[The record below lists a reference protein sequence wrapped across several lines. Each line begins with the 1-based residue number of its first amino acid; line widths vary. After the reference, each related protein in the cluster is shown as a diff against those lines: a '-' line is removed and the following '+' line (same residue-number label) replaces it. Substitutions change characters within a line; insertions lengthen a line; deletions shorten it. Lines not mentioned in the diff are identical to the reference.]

1 MELKDTRA
9 IMKKLGLEYGKLD
22 DMEKIR
28 IYLEYHPE
36 VFTED
41 FMELLAD
48 RYLNYLT
55 VRKRIKEMWP
65 ELCRQNINN
74 FNIIPN
80 DYEKIKEK
88 VFKNRKP

>member
-1 MELKDTRA
+1 MENTAD
-9 IMKKLGLEYGKLD
+9 IMKRLGLKYGNFD
-22 DMEKIR
+22 EMEKIR

-88 VFKNRKP
+88 VFKNRKS

>member
-1 MELKDTRA
+1 MENTAD
-9 IMKKLGLEYGKLD
+9 IMKRLGLKYGNFD
-22 DMEKIR
+22 EMEKIR

-88 VFKNRKP
+88 VFKNRES

>member
-1 MELKDTRA
+1 MENTAD
-9 IMKKLGLEYGKLD
+9 IMKRLGLKYGNFD
-22 DMEKIR
+22 EMEKIR

-41 FMELLAD
+41 FMELLVD

-88 VFKNRKP
+88 VFKNRKS

>member
-1 MELKDTRA
+1 MEDINK
-9 IMKKLGLEYGKLD
+9 IMKELGLQYGNFD
-22 DMEKIR
+22 EMEKMR

-65 ELCRQNINN
+65 ELCRKNKNN

-80 DYEKIKEK
+80 EYEKVQEK
-88 VFKNRKP
+88 VFKDRKPL

>member
-1 MELKDTRA
+1 MEHTAD
-9 IMKKLGLEYGKLD
+9 IMKKLGVKYGKFD
-22 DMEKIR
+22 EMEKIR

-36 VFTED
+36 VFTEE
-41 FMELLAD
+41 FMQLLAN

-65 ELCRQNINN
+65 ELCRKNKDN

-80 DYEKIKEK
+80 DYEKIQEK

>member
-1 MELKDTRA
+1 MEHTAA
-9 IMKKLGLEYGKLD
+9 IMNKLGLQYGNFD
-22 DMEKIR
+22 EMEKIR

-41 FMELLAD
+41 FMKLLAN

-55 VRKRIKEMWP
+55 VRKRIKEMWV
-65 ELCRQNINN
+65 ELCRKNKDN

-80 DYEKIKEK
+80 DYEKIQEK
-88 VFKNRKP
+88 VFKNRKPL

>member
-1 MELKDTRA
+1 MESTAD
-9 IMKKLGLEYGKLD
+9 IMKKLGLEYGNFD
-22 DMEKIR
+22 EMEKIR

-36 VFTED
+36 VFTEE
-41 FMELLAD
+41 FMQLLAN

-88 VFKNRKP
+88 VFKNRKPL

>member
-1 MELKDTRA
+1 MEDIDK
-9 IMKKLGLEYGKLD
+9 IMKELGLQYGNFD
-22 DMEKIR
+22 EMEKIR

-65 ELCRQNINN
+65 ELCRMNKNN

-80 DYEKIKEK
+80 DYVKIKEK
-88 VFKNRKP
+88 VFKNREA

>member
-1 MELKDTRA
+1 MEHTAA
-9 IMKKLGLEYGKLD
+9 IMKKLGLEYGNFGE
-22 DMEKIR
+22 MEKIR

-36 VFTED
+36 VFTEEL
-41 FMELLAD
+41 MELLAK

-55 VRKRIKEMWP
+55 VRKKIKTMWP
-65 ELCRQNINN
+65 ELCRKNINK

-88 VFKNRKP
+88 VFKNRES

>member
-1 MELKDTRA
+1 MN
-9 IMKKLGLEYGKLD
+9 KLGLQYGNFD
-22 DMEKIR
+22 EMEKIR

-36 VFTED
+36 VFTEE
-41 FMELLAD
+41 FMELLAK

-65 ELCRQNINN
+65 ELCRKNINKIS
-74 FNIIPN
+74 IIPN

-88 VFKNRKP
+88 VFKDRKPL

>member
-1 MELKDTRA
+1 MENTAD
-9 IMKKLGLEYGKLD
+9 IMKRLGLKYGNFD
-22 DMEKIR
+22 EMEKIR

-65 ELCRQNINN
+65 ELCRHNINN

>member
-1 MELKDTRA
+1 MENTAD
-9 IMKKLGLEYGKLD
+9 IMKRLGLKYGNFD
-22 DMEKIR
+22 EMEKIR

-36 VFTED
+36 VFTEE
-41 FMELLAD
+41 FMELLAN

-65 ELCRQNINN
+65 ELCRKKINKI
-74 FNIIPN
+74 NIIPN

-88 VFKNRKP
+88 VLKNRES